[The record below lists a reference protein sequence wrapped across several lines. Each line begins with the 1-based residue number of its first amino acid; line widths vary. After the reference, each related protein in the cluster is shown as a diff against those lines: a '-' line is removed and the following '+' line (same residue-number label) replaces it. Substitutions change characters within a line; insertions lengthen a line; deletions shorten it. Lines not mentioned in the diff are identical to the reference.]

1 MRASSIRITL
11 LVAALLA
18 VCLPKA
24 ARALAPLEAGEMA
37 PGTALYLDWDGV
49 PGTEGR
55 KANTLLALWDDAD
68 FAPVRSA
75 IAAGMLSSAEEKTS
89 EEKMTSQ
96 EIQEYAALLENS
108 FTLGYVSEPTRR
120 NLSNGAVAAEARNPA
135 WNGMFFV
142 YDRTGKEVLL
152 SKAIL
157 RLRAEEKEAP
167 RLSQIAIGGVQV
179 LKAEGKSGVSYW
191 AEHGKYAVS
200 AGERSVMEEIL
211 GRIDGKVSGAA
222 SLAQSAAYQEAQ
234 ANLGSGLIE
243 FFLRFPDLKNLRPV
257 SEAGSLQVYS
267 LLAPARLCS

>member
-18 VCLPKA
+18 VCVAKPA
-24 ARALAPLEAGEMA
+24 GAQAPLEPAQMS
-37 PGTALYLDWDGV
+37 PRTAFYLNWHGV
-49 PGTEGR
+49 PGTEAR

-75 IAAGMLSSAEEKTS
+75 IAAGMLSSAEEKTPQQ
-89 EEKMTSQ
+89 KMTSQ

-167 RLSQIAIGGVQV
+167 RLSQITIAAVPAIN
-179 LKAEGKSGVSYW
+179 AEAKT
-191 AEHGKYAVS
+191 
-200 AGERSVMEEIL
+200 
-211 GRIDGKVSGAA
+211 
-222 SLAQSAAYQEAQ
+222 
-234 ANLGSGLIE
+234 
-243 FFLRFPDLKNLRPV
+243 P
-257 SEAGSLQVYS
+257 
-267 LLAPARLCS
+267 